1 MPLRPLLV
9 LCLAGVCIAAAD
21 DKPLP
26 PLPPPKAKP
35 APATRPAAT
44 SVPARVR
51 DSLVNGSVRYLVPR
65 EWERL
70 GRAEEDKQAQYR
82 ISEDFGIVSILVT
95 QQDAAVPHA
104 NPGLRKQLT
113 EYCLAKVEQD
123 LKDRGA
129 KVIQPATVEKDDRF
143 MARVRVR
150 FKDGRKT
157 FDVTHFYRGVGIN
170 LLSVTSTAHTDD
182 PAEAREV
189 HDAGGLMILSVTL
202 GPPNPKPKK

>member
-9 LCLAGVCIAAAD
+9 LCLAGICIAAD
-21 DKPLP
+21 DHDKPLP
-26 PLPPPKAKP
+26 PLPPPKAKT
-35 APATRPAAT
+35 ATNPAT

-70 GRAEEDKQAQYR
+70 GRADEDKQAQYR
-82 ISEDFGIVSILVT
+82 ISEDFGIVAILVT

-113 EYCLAKVEQD
+113 EYCLAKVEED

-150 FKDGRKT
+150 FKDGSKA
-157 FDVTHFYRGVGIN
+157 FDVTHFYRGLGIN
-170 LLSVTSTAHTDD
+170 LLSVTSTAHTND
-182 PAEAREV
+182 PNEAKEV
-189 HDAGGLMILSVTL
+189 HDASGLMILSVTL